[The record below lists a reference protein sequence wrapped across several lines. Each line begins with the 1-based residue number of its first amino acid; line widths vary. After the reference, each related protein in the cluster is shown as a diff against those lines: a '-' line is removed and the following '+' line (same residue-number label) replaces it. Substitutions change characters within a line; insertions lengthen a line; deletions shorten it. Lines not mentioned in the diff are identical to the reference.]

1 MPSWPISHVALLVG
15 SGARETTVKA
25 WSPFE
30 VVTYV
35 TPAHS
40 SFCATANA
48 RSVGVSLNQVVVTL
62 SCREGGCEVV
72 TERSSALRAGS
83 FCAKDSMIKSE
94 CCCVVTVESNAW
106 AGVVAG

>member
-1 MPSWPISHVALLVG
+1 M
-15 SGARETTVKA
+15 KA

-48 RSVGVSLNQVVVTL
+48 RSVGVSLHQLVVTL
-62 SCREGGCEVV
+62 WCGEGDCEVV
-72 TERSSALRAGS
+72 KETSGAFRASS
-83 FCAKDSMIKSE
+83 FCSKDSIIESD
-94 CCCVVTVESNAW
+94 CRCVVAVDNNAW
-106 AGVVAG
+106 AGLVAG